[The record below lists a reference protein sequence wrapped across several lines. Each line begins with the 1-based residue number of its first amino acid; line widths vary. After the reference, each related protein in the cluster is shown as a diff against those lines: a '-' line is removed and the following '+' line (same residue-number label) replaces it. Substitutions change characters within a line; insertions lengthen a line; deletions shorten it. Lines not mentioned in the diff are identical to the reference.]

1 MIGTWG
7 GDSTILNGR
16 NNSPDVWNVASKS
29 NFLIF
34 NAVRFQVHHFF
45 GFDQKVTGV
54 FSSEFFGNLGFIS
67 NSGCK
72 FLSFRAVSTHLEIV
86 KSNNTTH

>member
-7 GDSTILNGR
+7 GNSTILNGR
-16 NNSPDVWNVASKS
+16 NNSPDVWNVASRS

-34 NAVRFQVHHFF
+34 NAVGFQVRHFF

-54 FSSEFFGNLGFIS
+54 FSSEFVGNLGFIS
-67 NSGCK
+67 KSGCK
-72 FLSFRAVSTHLEIV
+72 FLSFRAISTHLEIV
-86 KSNNTTH
+86 KTNNTTQ